1 MILATKV
8 KNHDVVQELC
18 SQKCLRVNHK
28 NICGKTALHYAVAFN
43 LIEIVESLLKSG
55 ASVLEADND
64 GYTPVHIACKYGREN
79 MIVEMFTEMSPEN
92 IPVESEMT
100 KAIVDSRT
108 NEGKT
113 PLLVARC
120 ALNPSS
126 LIVKVLIKEGSDLE
140 MADHF
145 GNTALHLFNSKDDVD
160 SCTRIFNKARGLGI
174 KLLEKKNISLEIP
187 LHVAASFGHL
197 KVCRFFMEK

>member
-1 MILATKV
+1 MATKL
-8 KNHDVVQELC
+8 KNHDVVKELC
-18 SQKCLRVNHK
+18 NKEDLRVNHK

-43 LIEIVESLLKSG
+43 LIEIADSLFKYG

-79 MIVEMFTEMSPEN
+79 MMVEMFTEMLPDN
-92 IPVESEMT
+92 TAVESKMT
-100 KAIVDSRT
+100 KAIVDSTT
-108 NEGKT
+108 NDGKT

-126 LIVKVLIKEGSDLE
+126 IIVKMLIKKGSDLE

-145 GNTALHLFNSKDDVD
+145 GNTALHLFSSKDDVD
-160 SCTRIFNKARGLGI
+160 SCTRIFNKARNLGI

-197 KVCRFFMEK
+197 KVCYFFMEK

>member
-8 KNHDVVQELC
+8 KNHDVVMDLC
-18 SQKCLRVNHK
+18 SQSCLRVNHK

-43 LIEIVESLLKSG
+43 LIEIADSLLKSG

-79 MIVEMFTEMSPEN
+79 MIVEMFTEISPEN
-92 IPVESEMT
+92 AADESGIT
-100 KAIVDSRT
+100 KTIVNSTT
-108 NEGKT
+108 NDGKT

-126 LIVKVLIKEGSDLE
+126 LIIKMLIKNGSDLGIV
-140 MADHF
+140 DHF

-160 SCTRIFNKARGLGI
+160 VCTRILNKAKGI

-197 KVCRFFMEK
+197 KVCRCFMEK